1 MLMLE
6 MVLFA
11 MIQWGVL
18 TAMIA
23 RAKHRDIAAWF
34 GIGATLPVFGLI
46 AAILVDAKPRPARTT
61 QKQARAPH
69 ATTPL
74 AA

>member
-1 MLMLE
+1 MLE

-23 RAKHRDIAAWF
+23 RAKHRDVAAWF
-34 GIGATLPVFGLI
+34 GIGAALPVFGLI
-46 AAILVDAKPRPARTT
+46 AAILVDVKPRTTKTT
-61 QKQARAPH
+61 QPKAARVPH

>member
-1 MLMLE
+1 MLE

-23 RAKHRDIAAWF
+23 RAKHRDVAAWF
-34 GIGATLPVFGLI
+34 GIGAALPVFGLV
-46 AAILVDAKPRPARTT
+46 AAIIVDVKPRTAKTT
-61 QKQARAPH
+61 QRKRASVAH
-69 ATTPL
+69 ATVPL

>member
-1 MLMLE
+1 MLE

-18 TAMIA
+18 TAVIA
-23 RAKHRDIAAWF
+23 RAKNRDLAAWF
-34 GIGATLPVFGLI
+34 GIGAALPVFGLV
-46 AAILVDAKPRPARTT
+46 AAILVDVKPRTAKSTQGVRTQT
-61 QKQARAPH
+61 SRAT
-69 ATTPL
+69 AQL

>member
-1 MLMLE
+1 MLE

-23 RAKHRDIAAWF
+23 RAKHRDLAAWF
-34 GIGATLPVFGLI
+34 GIGAALPVFGLV
-46 AAILVDAKPRPARTT
+46 AAIIVDAKPRTAKST
-61 QKQARAPH
+61 QPVRARAPR
-69 ATTPL
+69 ATAQL

>member
-1 MLMLE
+1 MLE

-34 GIGATLPVFGLI
+34 GIGAALPVFGLI
-46 AAILVDAKPRPARTT
+46 AAILVDAKPRPAKTT
-61 QKQARAPH
+61 QKRAPAPH

>member
-1 MLMLE
+1 MLE

-23 RAKHRDIAAWF
+23 REKHRDVAAWF
-34 GIGATLPVFGLI
+34 GIGAALPVFGLI
-46 AAILVDAKPRPARTT
+46 AAIIVDVKPRPAKTT
-61 QKQARAPH
+61 ERKAARAPH
-69 ATTPL
+69 TAPL

>member
-1 MLMLE
+1 MLE

-23 RAKHRDIAAWF
+23 RAKNRDLAAWF
-34 GIGATLPVFGLI
+34 GIGAALPVVGLV
-46 AAILVDAKPRPARTT
+46 AAILVDAKPRTAKSPQPAR
-61 QKQARAPH
+61 ARASR
-69 ATTPL
+69 ATAQL